1 MMVKAGYTYLATAF
15 EDLGGGDPARAI
27 DDFFLRNDKVHLY
40 GTVYVCVTQTF
51 TVCFFLQLFYLFC
64 TSSDSVQS

>member
-40 GTVYVCVTQTF
+40 GTVYVCVTKSF
-51 TVCFFLQLFYLFC
+51 ISFLQIFYLFC
-64 TSSDSVQS
+64 TSSNSIRL

>member
-1 MMVKAGYTYLATAF
+1 MVKAGYTYLATAF

-40 GTVYVCVTQTF
+40 GTVYVCVTKSF
-51 TVCFFLQLFYLFC
+51 ISFFADILSFLYFFEFR
-64 TSSDSVQS
+64 S